1 VTTAALL
8 RRTLP
13 QLALLAAT
21 AAAPLSA
28 QTLTAVMQSGLR
40 VTDPVVTTA
49 NITNY
54 HGYMIYDTLLGLDS
68 DFNVRPQMADWQVS
82 DDGKTYTFMLR
93 EGLRWHDGTAV
104 TSEDCIASIQRWAQA
119 DTTGQMMMSLVA
131 QIRTLDDRRFEVQLS
146 EPTSLLLE
154 GLSQLSTRALFMMP
168 KRIAETPAT
177 TPVTEH
183 IGSGPF
189 KFVASEFQPGL
200 KVVYEKNP
208 DYVPRSE
215 RARWTAGGKVV
226 NVERV
231 EWVTMPDQ
239 MTAVNALLNDEID
252 YIEQL
257 PLDMLPLVENR
268 SDLRVHV
275 LDKLGVWSFMRLN
288 HLHPPFD
295 NKLVRQAAMA
305 AVAQEDVMRAVVGN
319 PDYYRTCAAV
329 MGCGNLLADTYGAD
343 WVVPANLARAKTLL
357 KDANYD
363 NTPVVILQPTDFA
376 TLVAQPVVIGAALRQ
391 AGFNVDMKAMDW
403 QTLVTRRASQNP
415 PAEGGWNLFASN
427 SILATSGNPIT
438 NFTLAAAGR
447 TSWVGWPDIPAIEAL
462 RNRFARAT
470 DPAERK
476 RIAAEIQQLA
486 IDEGVVMPLGQFLR
500 PAAYH
505 TRLTDLVESPV
516 TVFWNLKK
524 SD

>member
-1 VTTAALL
+1 VNTRNCLLRSLAAL
-8 RRTLP
+8 P
-13 QLALLAAT
+13 FAAT
-21 AAAPLSA
+21 IALPLHA

-68 DFNVRPQMADWQVS
+68 DFNVRPQMASWQTS
-82 DDGKTYTFMLR
+82 DDGKTYTFTLR
-93 EGLRWHDGTAV
+93 DGLRWHDGTPV
-104 TSEDCIASIQRWAQA
+104 TADDCVASIDRWAKA
-119 DTTGQMMMSLVA
+119 DTTGQMMMSMVARILV
-131 QIRTLDDRRFEVQLS
+131 IDDKRFEIALTD
-146 EPTSLLLE
+146 PTSLLLE

-177 TPVTEH
+177 TPVTEY

-200 KVVYEKNP
+200 KVVYEKNT
-208 DYVPRSE
+208 DYVPRDE
-215 RARWTAGGKVV
+215 PPNWTSGGKVV

-231 EWVTMPDQ
+231 EWITMPDQ
-239 MTAVNALLNDEID
+239 MTAVNALQNGEID

-257 PLDMLPLVENR
+257 PLDLLPLVQNDPEI
-268 SDLRVHV
+268 RVHT
-275 LDKLGVWSFMRLN
+275 LDKLGVWSFFRMN

-295 NKLVRQAAMA
+295 NKLLRQAAMA
-305 AVAQEDVMRAVVGN
+305 AVSQEDVMKAVVGN

-329 MGCGNLLADTYGAD
+329 MGCGNLLADTYGEDWIVRAD
-343 WVVPANLARAKTLL
+343 LPRAQALL
-357 KDANYD
+357 KEANYD
-363 NTPVVILQPTDFA
+363 GTPVTILQPTDFA
-376 TLVAQPVVIGAALRQ
+376 TLVAQPVVVSAALRR
-391 AGFNVDMKAMDW
+391 AGFNVELKAMDW
-403 QTLVTRRASQNP
+403 QTLVGVCGSQKS
-415 PAEGGWNLFASN
+415 PAEGGWNIFASN
-427 SILATSGNPIT
+427 SILATSGSPIT
-438 NFTLAAAGR
+438 NFTLAAAGL
-447 TSWVGWPDIPAIEAL
+447 TSWVGWPSVPEIEAL

-470 DPAERK
+470 DPGERK
-476 RIAAEIQQLA
+476 QIAADIQKLA
-486 IDEGVVMPLGQFLR
+486 IDEGVIMPLGQFLR
-500 PAAYH
+500 PAAYS